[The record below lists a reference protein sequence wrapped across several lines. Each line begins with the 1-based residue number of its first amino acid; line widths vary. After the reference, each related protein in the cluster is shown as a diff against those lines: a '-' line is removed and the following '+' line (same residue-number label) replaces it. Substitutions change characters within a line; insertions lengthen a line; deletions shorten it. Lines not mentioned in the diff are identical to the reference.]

1 MKRFTSFVLLV
12 GALSFS
18 GLHAQK
24 PEKPQ
29 GKIEPVNVCAP
40 VFNPVSAFLVPGDR
54 ILVIEDASVS
64 AAVDPGERVV
74 ALLETTVGDTS
85 AKHYVGTV
93 SGSEFLFERDGR
105 RMNVYADPDSYVV
118 LMAAKRNF
126 PENIEIC
133 FSGRLEPVGQ

>member
-1 MKRFTSFVLLV
+1 MKKITNLVLLV

-24 PEKPQ
+24 PEKSQ
-29 GKIEPVNVCAP
+29 GKIEPVNVCAS
-40 VFNPVSAFLVPGDR
+40 VFNPVNAFLVPEDR

-64 AAVDPGERVV
+64 AEVDPGERVV
-74 ALLETTVGDTS
+74 ALLQTTVGDTS

-93 SGSEFLFERDGR
+93 SGAEFLFERDGR
-105 RMNVYADPDSYVV
+105 KMNVYADPNSYVV

-126 PENIEIC
+126 PQNIEIC
-133 FSGRLEPVGQ
+133 FAGRLEPVGQ